1 MTFHAL
7 LNYLYT
13 DSVDFAPLT
22 SSFLPPGDAH
32 SEASITG
39 LGTNR
44 SQAAALFNK
53 QMLAAHR
60 ARRELIVNFCEQHPD
75 KKGSCSAKSMYK
87 LADKMNIQELK
98 QRAKEH
104 IQKSLTEQNIV
115 WELFSGFT
123 AKYPE
128 IMKMQTE
135 FALQHWGKV
144 KKMDAMK
151 NIFARGSAHPGLAE
165 GE

>member
-98 QRAKEH
+98 QRLLRNSMIYFASVGGRQGQMVGATRKWET
-104 IQKSLTEQNIV
+104 QNTSLNWRPRYQSNRIHACNLITV
-115 WELFSGFT
+115 FLG
-123 AKYPE
+123 
-128 IMKMQTE
+128 
-135 FALQHWGKV
+135 
-144 KKMDAMK
+144 
-151 NIFARGSAHPGLAE
+151 
-165 GE
+165 